1 MEMEDNDLKEY
12 YQSLLR
18 KNPPH
23 KKGCPDIEALTRS
36 FSEEMSENEKIRVID
51 HISACGLCYKKFET
65 ISQILKESKTLK
77 DQFEGVSLSETEV
90 RELKQR
96 AQNRINEIKAH
107 DVSRLKLSFGQKI
120 AALFK
125 LKSPLKYA
133 TAIAAVFIMAVAVL
147 ILLKIPQSIKEET
160 LRGIKK
166 ESIKMISPRGEVK
179 EFPLTF
185 EWEPFAGSRE
195 YQIVLLDDELTRI
208 WTSEKVDRTKMPIP
222 SEVQNRLQVEKTH
235 YWKVV
240 ILLQDGTQRE
250 SDLQE
255 FTLTKNPPFPD

>member
-1 MEMEDNDLKEY
+1 M
-12 YQSLLR
+12 
-18 KNPPH
+18 
-23 KKGCPDIEALTRS
+23 
-36 FSEEMSENEKIRVID
+36 
-51 HISACGLCYKKFET
+51 
-65 ISQILKESKTLK
+65 KESRSLAE
-77 DQFEGVSLSETEV
+77 QFEGVSLSEADV
-90 RELKQR
+90 KELKQR

-120 AALFK
+120 AALFE

-147 ILLKIPQSIKEET
+147 ILLKIPQSIKKDT

-185 EWEPFAGSRE
+185 EWEPFAGARE
-195 YQIVLLDDELTRI
+195 YQVVLLDDELTRI
-208 WTSEKVDRTKMPIP
+208 WTSEKADFTKMFIP
-222 SEVQNRLQVEKTH
+222 SEVQTGLQVEKTH

-240 ILLQDGTQRE
+240 ILLKDGTQRE

-255 FTLTKNPPFPD
+255 FTLTKNPPIPD